1 MQFFLVL
8 YLLCF
13 IDSRSSKSILKFLW
27 RLAMTNKK
35 DSLGI
40 QNSEKTLPVITMDS
54 EYPLPTSDALP
65 VVMDSTSQPLAP
77 PSVDVERALIFQE
90 SKPQIEPR
98 SSIQP
103 TPGEMIVGFGIMIF
117 VAIAAK
123 MALKKK

>member
-1 MQFFLVL
+1 MQFFLFFVGCASL
-8 YLLCF
+8 
-13 IDSRSSKSILKFLW
+13 IRSSKSILNTLLKI
-27 RLAMTNKK
+27 AMTNPKTT
-35 DSLGI
+35 SGI
-40 QNSEKTLPVITMDS
+40 QNSETIMPLITMDGK
-54 EYPLPTSDALP
+54 YPLPTPDALP
-65 VVMDSTSQPLAP
+65 VVMDSTGQPLSP

-98 SSIQP
+98 SSAQP

>member
-1 MQFFLVL
+1 MQFFLFFVGCASL
-8 YLLCF
+8 
-13 IDSRSSKSILKFLW
+13 IRSSKSILNTLSKI
-27 RLAMTNKK
+27 AMTNPKTTS
-35 DSLGI
+35 DI
-40 QNSEKTLPVITMDS
+40 HNSETSFPLITMDVK
-54 EYPLPTSDALP
+54 YPLPTPDALP
-65 VVMDSTSQPLAP
+65 VVMDYTGQPLAP

>member
-1 MQFFLVL
+1 
-8 YLLCF
+8 
-13 IDSRSSKSILKFLW
+13 
-27 RLAMTNKK
+27 
-35 DSLGI
+35 
-40 QNSEKTLPVITMDS
+40 MDVK
-54 EYPLPTSDALP
+54 YPLPTPDALP
-65 VVMDSTSQPLAP
+65 VVMDSTGQP